1 MATHLA
7 VYENGQYWTEPDSEL
22 VPGSDAYSVFET
34 GNSILHLLTD
44 VEIEQERQTS
54 STDHIG
60 DLTQSTNSLIYVPLK
75 KQGKTTGTLSVQRY
89 QQNSYTQEH
98 LKLVEAVATQVA
110 IALENARLFADLQQ
124 ELAERFRVEADREK
138 LIMVL
143 EDRNAELERFNYTV
157 SHELKSPV
165 VTIKGFIGSIGHDL
179 QNKKYERAQKDI
191 IRVATAADK
200 MYETLTGL
208 LELAQVGR
216 VVNRTEDVD
225 LVQLAQEALATAHEQ
240 IQVRNVAV
248 KIFPDLPIVH
258 GDRIRLREIYEN
270 LIINATKYMGNQTEP
285 IIEIGKRA
293 TDKET
298 TLFVK
303 DNGMGIDPRYSS
315 RIFNLFEKLDPN
327 SEGTGI
333 GLAIVKRI
341 VENHGG
347 KIWVE
352 SDGSGKGSTFCF
364 TIPDMRK

>member
-1 MATHLA
+1 
-7 VYENGQYWTEPDSEL
+7 
-22 VPGSDAYSVFET
+22 
-34 GNSILHLLTD
+34 
-44 VEIEQERQTS
+44 
-54 STDHIG
+54 
-60 DLTQSTNSLIYVPLK
+60 
-75 KQGKTTGTLSVQRY
+75 
-89 QQNSYTQEH
+89 
-98 LKLVEAVATQVA
+98 
-110 IALENARLFADLQQ
+110 
-124 ELAERFRVEADREK
+124 
-138 LIMVL
+138 
-143 EDRNAELERFNYTV
+143 
-157 SHELKSPV
+157 
-165 VTIKGFIGSIGHDL
+165 VTIKGFIGSIGRDL
-179 QNKKYERAQKDI
+179 QDMKYERAQKDI
-191 IRVATAADK
+191 VRVATAADK

-208 LELAQVGR
+208 LELAQIGR

-285 IIEIGKRA
+285 IIEIGKRV
-293 TDKET
+293 TDNET

-327 SEGTGI
+327 SDGTGI